1 MWRQLVAELQRE
13 LKHLRKTSDHQTS
26 QIDDASAKLRSKM
39 KLDEEV
45 AKLGQE
51 IVLLKETSSVQVN
64 IIYFKRQFSEKTA
77 Y

>member
-13 LKHLRKTSDHQTS
+13 LKQLRKTSDHQTS

-64 IIYFKRQFSEKTA
+64 IIYFKRQFSEKIA

>member
-13 LKHLRKTSDHQTS
+13 LKQLRKTSDHQTS